1 MKSLSLFLISFII
14 LLSSA
19 KAQKVLSLKEC
30 IDIALLNNQQVTD
43 AGYQSELNKIA
54 LQQSQM
60 QRLPNVNINLNQGLN
75 TGRSIDPF
83 SNQFIDQTIRF
94 GNYGIGLDL
103 TLFNGMQLSN
113 TIKRNKATMLAGD
126 KDAAAA
132 KNIII
137 LAVTRSYLQV
147 ISSNEISKTAEVQL
161 ASTKEQLALS
171 EKRVAAGVLAE
182 TQLADL
188 KAQVATEELNLANA
202 KNSYELAKLDL
213 FLAMNFTTQENNISF
228 KPEEEKLAADTFNI
242 DEVYTAAVKHFP
254 DIQSAEQ
261 KRIAAERDR
270 AIAKSLRYP
279 VLSLFANAGSTY
291 SSSVPKTQFVPDGTV
306 TNKTVIS
313 PDNFITVGGT
323 DYFIKENQSIK
334 NGTVK
339 PFTYF
344 NQLNGNI
351 NSNIGLALRIPIL
364 NGMQSKFRIANANAN
379 IKRLDAQIISVKN
392 QLRNA
397 VEVAVQ
403 NLGNAGQRVMLTEK
417 QVKALEQTL
426 ANASSRLNT
435 GTANTLDYILAKT
448 NYDRAKINLIQVK
461 YEYML
466 RLKIVQFYQTG
477 GW

>member
-1 MKSLSLFLISFII
+1 MKSFSLFLISFII
-14 LLSSA
+14 LSPTA

-30 IDIALLNNQQVTD
+30 IDIALQNNQQVTD
-43 AGYQSELNKIA
+43 ALYQSELNKIA

-113 TIKRNKATMLAGD
+113 TIKRNKAAMLAGD
-126 KDAAAA
+126 KDAGAA

-137 LAVTRSYLQV
+137 LTVTRSYLQV
-147 ISSNEISKTAEVQL
+147 ISSNEINKTAEVQI

-188 KAQVATEELNLANA
+188 KAQTATEELNLANA

-213 FLAMNFTTQENNISF
+213 FLAMNYTTQENISF
-228 KPEEEKLAADTFNI
+228 KPEDEKLADTFNI
-242 DEVYTAAVKHFP
+242 DQVYAAAVKHFP

-261 KRIAAERDR
+261 KRISAERDR
-270 AIAKSLRYP
+270 AVAKSLRYP

-306 TNKTVIS
+306 TNKTVTS
-313 PDNFITVGGT
+313 PVNFITVAGT
-323 DYFIKENQSIK
+323 DYFIKENETIK
-334 NGTVK
+334 NGTIK

-364 NGMQSKFRIANANAN
+364 NGMESKFRIANANAN

-403 NLGNAGQRVMLTEK
+403 NLGNAGQRVALTEK

>member
-1 MKSLSLFLISFII
+1 MKIFTLFLISFTI

-19 KAQKVLSLKEC
+19 RAQKVLSLKEC

-43 AGYQSELNKIA
+43 ARYQSELNKIA

-60 QRLPNVNINLNQGLN
+60 QRLPNININLNQGLN

-113 TIKRNKATMLAGD
+113 TIKRNKAAMLAGD
-126 KDAAAA
+126 KDAEAA

-137 LAVTRSYLQV
+137 LSVIRSYLQV
-147 ISSNEISKTAEVQL
+147 ISSNEISKTAELQL
-161 ASTKEQLALS
+161 ASTKEQLGLS
-171 EKRVAAGVLAE
+171 EKRVSAGVLAE

-202 KNSYELAKLDL
+202 RNSFELAKLDL
-213 FLAMNFTTQENNISF
+213 FLAMNFTAQESISF
-228 KPEEEKLAADTFNI
+228 KPEEEKLATDTFDVNM
-242 DEVYTAAVKHFP
+242 VYEAAVKHFP
-254 DIQSAEQ
+254 DIQSVEQ

-291 SSSVPKTQFVPDGTV
+291 SSSVPKTQFVPDGTF
-306 TNKTVIS
+306 TNKTVTS
-313 PDNFITVGGT
+313 AANFITVGGT

-364 NGMQSKFRIANANAN
+364 NGMQSKFRVANANAN
-379 IKRLDAQIISVKN
+379 IKRLDAQINSVKN

-403 NLGNAGQRVMLTEK
+403 NLGNAGQRVTLTEK

-426 ANASSRLNT
+426 TNASSRLNT

-477 GW
+477 SW

>member
-1 MKSLSLFLISFII
+1 MKNLSLFLISFII
-14 LLSSA
+14 LLSSVR
-19 KAQKVLSLKEC
+19 AQKILSLKEC
-30 IDIALLNNQQVTD
+30 IDIALQNNQQVTD

-103 TLFNGMQLSN
+103 TLFNGMQLGN

-126 KDAAAA
+126 KDAEAA

-137 LAVTRSYLQV
+137 LTVTGSYLQV

-161 ASTKEQLALS
+161 ASTKEQLSLS
-171 EKRVAAGVLAE
+171 EKRVNAGVLAE

-213 FLAMNFTTQENNISF
+213 FLAMNFTSQESVSF
-228 KPEEEKLAADTFNI
+228 KPEEEKLTADTFNI
-242 DEVYTAAVKHFP
+242 DEVYAAAVKHFP

-291 SSSVPKTQFVPDGTV
+291 SSSVPKTQFIPDGTV

-379 IKRLDAQIISVKN
+379 IKRLDAQIVSVKN

-403 NLGNAGQRVMLTEK
+403 NLSNAWQRVTLTEK

-466 RLKIVQFYQTG
+466 RLKIVRFYQTG